1 MKNEINYI
9 HSDLKKKII
18 GAAYDVFNELG
29 FGFLESVYENAL
41 EQVLIGNGHS
51 VSRQSAIPVYF
62 RGEKIGDYRADLIVD
77 RKVIIELKAIQN
89 LHPAHEA
96 QLINYLRTTTVEVGL
111 LFNFGEKLEIKRK
124 VFSNSKKRHLM

>member
-62 RGEKIGDYRADLIVD
+62 RGEQIGDFRADLIFD